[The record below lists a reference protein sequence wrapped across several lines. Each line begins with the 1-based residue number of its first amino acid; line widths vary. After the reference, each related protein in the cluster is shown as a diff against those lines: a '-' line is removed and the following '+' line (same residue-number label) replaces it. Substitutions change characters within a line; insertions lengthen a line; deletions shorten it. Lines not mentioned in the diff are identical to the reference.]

1 MSRKSNLLKF
11 HNIVAQ
17 DMTAGFTSP
26 VTSIQW
32 LDNIGI
38 QLNVVATASPMG
50 TFAVQVSA
58 DYFQDIEGNV
68 VNPGNWVSVGLPSVP
83 TVVGSSTVI
92 YIDLNQ
98 LSSPW
103 IRVVYTPI
111 SGDGV
116 CDGYITAKVC

>member
-1 MSRKSNLLKF
+1 MSRKNNLLKF

-17 DMTAGFTSP
+17 GMSSSFTSA

-38 QLNVVATASPMG
+38 QLNVVATSSPMG

-58 DYFQDIEGNV
+58 DYAQDFDGNV
-68 VNPGNWVSVGLPSVP
+68 QNPGNWVNVALPSTP
-83 TVVGSSTVI
+83 TVSGSSTSI

-98 LSSPW
+98 LSAPYV
-103 IRVVYTPI
+103 RVVYTPT
-111 SGDGV
+111 SGNGV
-116 CDGYITAKVC
+116 CDGYITAKML